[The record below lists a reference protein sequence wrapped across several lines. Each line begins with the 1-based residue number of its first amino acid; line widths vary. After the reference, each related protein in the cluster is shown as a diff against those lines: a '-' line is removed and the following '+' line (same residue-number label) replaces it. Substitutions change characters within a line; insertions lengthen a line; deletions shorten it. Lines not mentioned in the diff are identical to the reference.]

1 MPPVST
7 TIGDRENR
15 PLLRFDTQRTVLNLL
30 GGPGRGSITG
40 GNGLEIRLD
49 RVLTSPEIARLAI
62 DKTAAGIIGR
72 VMDAASARLLDRVRQ
87 VSRKTYRTGLFY
99 SGWRAKVGSRGGL
112 RSNIELQNKT
122 PYAVF
127 VHRKGTRRSETVV
140 NTYVKPLVREVAD
153 EVLQDLLTALRRP
166 AVAAVFGPLGRR

>member
-15 PLLRFDTQRTVLNLL
+15 PLLRFDTQRKVLDLL

-49 RVLTSPEIARLAI
+49 RVLTSPEIARLAL

-87 VSRKTYRTGLFY
+87 VSRKTYRTGQFY

-127 VHRKGTRRSETVV
+127 VHRKGTRKTETVV
-140 NTYVKPLVREVAD
+140 NTYVKPLVKEVAN
-153 EVLQDLLTALRRP
+153 EVLQDLIAALRRP

>member
-1 MPPVST
+1 MPTVST
-7 TIGDRENR
+7 VIGDRENR

-49 RVLTSPEIARLAI
+49 RVLTSPEIARLAL

-112 RSNIELQNKT
+112 RSNIELQNKA

-153 EVLQDLLTALRRP
+153 EVLQDLLIALRRP

>member
-7 TIGDRENR
+7 TVGDRENR

-49 RVLTSPEIARLAI
+49 RVLTSPEIAQLALN
-62 DKTAAGIIGR
+62 KTAAGIIGR

-153 EVLQDLLTALRRP
+153 EVLQDLLAALRRP